1 MYIVHY
7 LSCFLCYTEQRY
19 YAQLGKVVRQTQAAL
34 SELHQQEVRRGRE
47 GGRGEREREER
58 KGGREGERERV
69 GNSKELLKVVPFDV
83 HVHIYKYYLYL
94 PPFLPLSTP
103 LGVFAII
110 RCLQEVT

>member
-47 GGRGEREREER
+47 GERER
-58 KGGREGERERV
+58 KGGREGREGERERV
-69 GNSKELLKVVPFDV
+69 GNGKELLKFVPFDV

-94 PPFLPLSTP
+94 SPSLPLPTP

-110 RCLQEVT
+110 